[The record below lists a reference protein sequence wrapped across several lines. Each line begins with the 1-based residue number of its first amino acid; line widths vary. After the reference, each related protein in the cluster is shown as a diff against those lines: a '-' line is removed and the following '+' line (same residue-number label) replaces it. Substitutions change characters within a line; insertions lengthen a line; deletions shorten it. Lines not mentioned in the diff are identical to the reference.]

1 MYQPVALFIGLR
13 YMRGRASD
21 RFGRFVS
28 WLSTIGITLGVMALI
43 TVLSVMNGFERDLQN
58 NILGLMPQALITTP
72 KGALDP
78 EKIPASALKN
88 LSGVSDIVPLT
99 TGEVVLQSPRSVNVG
114 VMLGINPDQHEPLSD
129 SLVNVHLRDLQPG
142 QYNLIMGEKLAGKL
156 GVSRGETIRLMVPS
170 ASQFTPMGRIPS
182 QRLFNVIGTFAAGS
196 EVDDYQLLVNQQDA
210 SRLMRYPAGH
220 ITGWRLFLS
229 HPLQVDNLSQQTLP
243 EGTVW
248 KDWRERKGELFQ
260 AVRMEKNMMGLL
272 LSLIIAV
279 AAFNIITSLGLLV
292 MEKQGEVAILQT
304 QGLTRRQIMLV
315 FMVQGASAGIIGAL
329 LGAGLGILFASQ
341 LNVLMPLLGL
351 LIDGGAL
358 PVAID
363 PLQVTVIALLAMAI
377 ALLSTLYPSWRA
389 AAVQPAEALRYE

>member
-156 GVSRGETIRLMVPS
+156 GVSRGETIRLMIPS